1 MWQYRELIRNLT
13 FAELRLRYQ
22 NTSLGFFW
30 TILSPFLL
38 ATVIYFVFRNLFQQ
52 EENFAINMLVGLMA
66 WRFFANATGSGLN
79 SIVSKSSMVTN
90 IYIPRKILVLSTVLA
105 NFISSILEF
114 IILLPIIFVLTGGLP
129 VTVLLFPLISLLF
142 LLLLYGA
149 GLILSA
155 LFVYFRD
162 LSQIWEVVLTS
173 LFFMSPVM
181 YPISIV
187 PVALQTVYLLN
198 PLTRLII
205 MYREVMI
212 DGNLPSIESLIIVI
226 TSCVILFVIGNVTF
240 NKLNR
245 RFAEV
250 I

>member
-1 MWQYRELIRNLT
+1 MWQYRELIRSLT
-13 FAELRLRYQ
+13 FTELRLKYQ
-22 NTSLGFFW
+22 NTSLGFLW
-30 TILSPFLL
+30 SILSPFLF
-38 ATVIYFVFRNLFQQ
+38 ATVIYLVFRNLFQQ
-52 EENFAINMLVGLMA
+52 EEDFAVKLLVGIMA
-66 WRFFANATGSGLN
+66 WRFFANGTSSGLS
-79 SIVSKSSMVTN
+79 SIVSRSNLVTN
-90 IYIPRKILVLSTVLA
+90 IYIPRKIFVLSTVLA

-142 LLLLYGA
+142 LWLIYGA
-149 GLILSA
+149 GLLLGA

-162 LSQIWEVVLTS
+162 LNQIWDVTLTS

-181 YPISIV
+181 YPISVV
-187 PVALQTVYLLN
+187 PPNIMTIYMLN

-212 DGNLPSIESLIIVI
+212 VGILPSMESLIIVI
-226 TSCVILFVIGNVTF
+226 SSSVILFVIGNVIF
-240 NKLNR
+240 NKLQR